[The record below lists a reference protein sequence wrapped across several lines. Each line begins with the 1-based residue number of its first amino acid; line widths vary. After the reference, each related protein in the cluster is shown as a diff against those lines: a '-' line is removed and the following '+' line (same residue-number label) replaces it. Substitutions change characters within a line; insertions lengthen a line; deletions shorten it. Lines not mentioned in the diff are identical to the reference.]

1 MMNNKILVFA
11 GTYEGRKLCE
21 YLSQKDVKLSACV
34 ATDYGK
40 DMLSNVKNIHI
51 YSERLNEAAI
61 EDLLQQKGFNIVIDA
76 THPYAKEVSQNI
88 QSACTK
94 AKTEYIRLLRDEYK
108 SSDIDAVSDTMSA
121 VEYLKNTVGNVLITT
136 GSKELSMYCSI
147 PDYRDRLFVRVLP
160 SPEILEQC
168 NQLGFK
174 GKHLIGMQGPF
185 SHDLNVAM
193 LKQFNCSYLVTKN
206 TGRAGG
212 FDEKLSAA
220 QETGTKILLIDRP
233 LKETGYSLDEV
244 IDLIE
249 KRYGPDERTSNVSPK
264 KEYFPL
270 FVSSKGKSALV
281 VGGGKIA
288 TRRMLTLFKFNY
300 GITVVS
306 PTITKEIEILVRNN
320 EITYIERE
328 FAEKDIDGYDLV
340 VAATND
346 RRVNQLVGKLSK
358 DFGIY
363 VSVADV
369 KEECTFYFPAVIT
382 QTDMVV
388 GITSEGKSHKLV
400 KEATN
405 KIKGVLS

>member
-1 MMNNKILVFA
+1 MNNKILVFA

-21 YLSQKDVKLSACV
+21 YLNQKDVKLSACV
-34 ATDYGK
+34 PTDYAK
-40 DMLSNVKNIHI
+40 DLLWKVKNIQI
-51 YSERLNEAAI
+51 YSEQLNGAAI

-76 THPYAKEVSQNI
+76 THPYAKEVAQNI
-88 QSACTK
+88 QSACNK
-94 AKTEYIRLLRDEYK
+94 AKTEYIRLLRDEYQ
-108 SSDIDAVSDTMSA
+108 SSDIDTVHDIMSA

-136 GSKELSMYCSI
+136 GSKKLSMYCSI
-147 PDYRDRLFVRVLP
+147 LDYRNRLFVRVLP

-174 GKHLIGMQGPF
+174 GRHLIGMQGPF

-193 LKQFNCSYLVTKN
+193 LKQLNCSYLVTKN
-206 TGRAGG
+206 TKKVGD

-220 QETGTKILLIDRP
+220 QETGTKILLIDRSP
-233 LKETGYSLDEV
+233 KEIGYSLNEV

-249 KRYGPDERTSNVSPK
+249 KRYGFDERKVNVTLK

-288 TRRMLTLFKFNY
+288 TRRILTLLKFKY
-300 GITVVS
+300 EITVVS
-306 PTITKEIEILVRNN
+306 PTITKEIEVLTRNN
-320 EITYIERE
+320 EIAYIERE
-328 FAEKDIDGYDLV
+328 FAEKDIEGYSLV

-346 RRVNQLVGKLSK
+346 RRVNQLVGRLAKK
-358 DFGIY
+358 FGIY

-382 QTDMVV
+382 QTDMVI

-400 KEATN
+400 KEAKK
-405 KIKGVLS
+405 KIEGVLP